1 MRRFRTICSYCF
13 TCLSTCA
20 VIFLPSLSGRKRYI
34 HIVAAHGDR
43 IGRHTRG
50 FGKVGTDSIVEVKP
64 PAVPQ
69 ARHRAT
75 IDGTVIERRAGMRT
89 DVFHGIKLSLMA
101 EDGHKAIPHAEF
113 TSLAF
118 GDIIDTSESDHA

>member
-1 MRRFRTICSYCF
+1 MLCVFMRRCCTIGNYCC

-20 VIFLPSLSGRKRYI
+20 VIFLPGLSRGKCYI

-43 IGRHTRG
+43 IGRHSRG
-50 FGKVGTDSIVEVKP
+50 FGQVGTNSIVEVKP

-69 ARHRAT
+69 ARHCAT

-89 DVFHGIKLSLMA
+89 DVFHGVKLSLMA
-101 EDGHKAIPHAEF
+101 ED
-113 TSLAF
+113 
-118 GDIIDTSESDHA
+118 